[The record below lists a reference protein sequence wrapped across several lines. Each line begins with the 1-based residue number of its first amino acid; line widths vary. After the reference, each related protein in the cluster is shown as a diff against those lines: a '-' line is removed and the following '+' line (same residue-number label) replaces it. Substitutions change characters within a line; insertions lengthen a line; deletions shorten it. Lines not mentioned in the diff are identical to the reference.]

1 MINGHLLRNEVM
13 DNFLISDS
21 NLYMREP
28 EEQFKKDKILA
39 EYDFN
44 YDIVD
49 STITKENLDE
59 VFFVDKLNKYSKDKE
74 KMKENIKY
82 LIFKY
87 E

>member
-28 EEQFKKDKILA
+28 EEQFKNDKILA

-74 KMKENIKY
+74 KMKENIEY
-82 LIFKY
+82 LTFKY

>member
-1 MINGHLLRNEVM
+1 M

-28 EEQFKKDKILA
+28 EEQFKNDKILA

>member
-1 MINGHLLRNEVM
+1 M

>member
-28 EEQFKKDKILA
+28 EEQFKNDKILA

>member
-1 MINGHLLRNEVM
+1 M

-28 EEQFKKDKILA
+28 EEQFKNDKILA

-74 KMKENIKY
+74 KMKENIEY
-82 LIFKY
+82 LTFKY